1 MKQAHHRAQ
10 LLSHACD
17 AISVLFIMYEPQSFM
32 DDPSP
37 RKARS
42 LTAYYPRTN
51 NEHSN
56 DQAFM
61 REPPRYSNVLRW
73 TISNEWCD
81 DAANAEIVE
90 IIVSA

>member
-1 MKQAHHRAQ
+1 MPSAASAYAIWLAPIKQNAASNEASAPYSTTLNHV
-10 LLSHACD
+10 CD

-32 DDPSP
+32 SIP
-37 RKARS
+37 RRVKQRS

-61 REPPRYSNVLRW
+61 REPP
-73 TISNEWCD
+73 
-81 DAANAEIVE
+81 
-90 IIVSA
+90 